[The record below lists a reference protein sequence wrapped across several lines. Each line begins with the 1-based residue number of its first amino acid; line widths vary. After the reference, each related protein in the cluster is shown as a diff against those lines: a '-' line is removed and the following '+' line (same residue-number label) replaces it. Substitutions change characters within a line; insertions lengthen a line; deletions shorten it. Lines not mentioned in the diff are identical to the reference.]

1 MIGLTELR
9 RIVYSVALATDSN
22 LTIDGEELEDSEDS
36 EPFEIEL
43 VNDLTQ
49 ESSEEV
55 QAESQLAETIM
66 YQLVV
71 TNLLLA
77 LILGCICSAIFS
89 RFIRG

>member
-9 RIVYSVALATDSN
+9 RIVYFVALATDSN
-22 LTIDGEELEDSEDS
+22 LTIDGEEDS
-36 EPFEIEL
+36 EPFETEL
-43 VNDLTQ
+43 INDLTQ
-49 ESSEEV
+49 ADSEEV
-55 QAESQLAETIM
+55 QADNQMMETIM

>member
-22 LTIDGEELEDSEDS
+22 LTIDGEEDS
-36 EPFEIEL
+36 EPFETEL
-43 VNDLTQ
+43 INDLTQ
-49 ESSEEV
+49 ADGEEV
-55 QAESQLAETIM
+55 QAVNQITETIM

-77 LILGCICSAIFS
+77 LILGCICSVIFS